1 MTALRRASSILGARP
16 GPEMFHVERKETEMK
31 AICISACEIP
41 GVGIVQA
48 GDEVKLHDGFYN
60 DQRIR
65 THFHIVESSVKD
77 KNAKP
82 PDMMAEADARR
93 ERFAK
98 SLADHTAQ
106 IVALNKLVDAG
117 VELPREL
124 AEPDEDDAPTEQ
136 ERVAKIV
143 ELWCDNFG
151 YAFPTDERKKP
162 QGKEKPA
169 KKPAKGEKEKP
180 PEGGEEAQPDGEKGE
195 GEAEDK
201 PAGKDEGK
209 GAEDAQQ
216 TLFDK
221 LNGNP

>member
-1 MTALRRASSILGARP
+1 
-16 GPEMFHVERKETEMK
+16 MFHVERKETEMK

-60 DQRIR
+60 DPRIR

-106 IVALNKLVDAG
+106 IIALNKLGDAG
-117 VELPREL
+117 GELPREL
-124 AEPDEDDAPTEQ
+124 AEPDGEDAPTEQ

-151 YAFPTDERKKP
+151 YEFPTDERKRP
-162 QGKEKPA
+162 QGEEKPA
-169 KKPAKGEKEKP
+169 KKPGKGKKERP
-180 PEGGEEAQPDGEKGE
+180 PESGEEAQAGGEKGE
-195 GEAEDK
+195 GESEDGFAEKDK
-201 PAGKDEGK
+201 GRS
-209 GAEDAQQ
+209 AEDAQQ
-216 TLFDK
+216 SLFDK

>member
-1 MTALRRASSILGARP
+1 
-16 GPEMFHVERKETEMK
+16 MK

-60 DQRIR
+60 DPRIR

-77 KNAKP
+77 KKAKP

-106 IVALNKLVDAG
+106 IIALNKLVDAG

-124 AEPDEDDAPTEQ
+124 AEPDGEDAPTEQ

-162 QGKEKPA
+162 AKGKKEKP
-169 KKPAKGEKEKP
+169 
-180 PEGGEEAQPDGEKGE
+180 PDGEKGE

>member
-1 MTALRRASSILGARP
+1 
-16 GPEMFHVERKETEMK
+16 MFHVERKETEMK

-60 DQRIR
+60 DPRIR

-106 IVALNKLVDAG
+106 IIALNKLVDAG

-124 AEPDEDDAPTEQ
+124 AEPDGEDAPTEQ

-151 YAFPTDERKKP
+151 YEFPTDERKRP
-162 QGKEKPA
+162 QGEEKPA
-169 KKPAKGEKEKP
+169 KKPAKGKKEKP
-180 PEGGEEAQPDGEKGE
+180 PESGEEAQAGGEKGE
-195 GEAEDK
+195 GEAEFAEKDK
-201 PAGKDEGK
+201 GESVA
-209 GAEDAQQ
+209 DAQQ
-216 TLFDK
+216 SLFDK